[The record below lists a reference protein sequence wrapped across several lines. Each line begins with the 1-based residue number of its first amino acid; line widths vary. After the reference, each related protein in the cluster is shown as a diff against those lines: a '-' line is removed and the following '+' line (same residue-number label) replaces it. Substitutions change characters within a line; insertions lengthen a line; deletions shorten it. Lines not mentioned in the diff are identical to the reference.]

1 MTAPRPST
9 AVLLTRPGAGDL
21 EVFLARRNPE
31 LRFFGGYWAC
41 PGGSVEPVDEAGGG
55 DDEALHLRCAAREL
69 FEEVGVLVEGLGRG
83 LAAEQ
88 RAVLRAE
95 LLAGEGERGW
105 RALLEARGTALGA
118 LRAFARLTTPA
129 FALRRFRTRFVH
141 ASLPAGEEPAVCG
154 RELVEGRFAP
164 AGAWLDE
171 WRRGEHLVAPPV
183 LFLLELLAAR
193 ELEDFLVE
201 AERASAASEA
211 GDVHA
216 IQNVPGVRMAPFHTD
231 TVPPATTTNTYV
243 VGEGRLFVID
253 PAPADPLEQERL
265 ERTLLR
271 WTAEG
276 RTIAGV
282 VATHHHPDHVGAV
295 ARVARRFS
303 VPVYG
308 HPLTLARLPEAPRDA
323 RALHDGD
330 ALELGRAPDG
340 SEGWRLVAHHTP
352 GHDRGHLAFV
362 ESRYRAAIVG
372 DLASTLS
379 TIVIDP
385 PEGHMATYLASVA
398 RVRALGI
405 GVLHPAHGPAHPD
418 GGALLGALLEH
429 RRARERKLR
438 GALALGAADEG
449 DLLARVYDDVTDER
463 LLPLAA
469 RSLAAGLEKL
479 AEEGRVRRDAAGRWF
494 AAQD

>member
-1 MTAPRPST
+1 
-9 AVLLTRPGAGDL
+9 VLLTRPGAPGR

-31 LRFFGGYWAC
+31 LRFFGGFWAC
-41 PGGSVEPVDEAGGG
+41 PGGSVDPLDEAGAG
-55 DDEALHLRCAAREL
+55 DDVEAHRRCAAREL
-69 FEEVGVLVEGLGRG
+69 FEEVGILAGGLGRG
-83 LAAEQ
+83 VTAEQ
-88 RAVLRAE
+88 RAVVRSE
-95 LLAGEGERGW
+95 LLAGSPAAGWAALVGTRG
-105 RALLEARGTALGA
+105 AALGD
-118 LRAFARLTTPA
+118 LRPFARLTTPP
-129 FALRRFRTRFVH
+129 FAPLRFQTRFVH
-141 ASLPAGEEPAVCG
+141 VELPAGEVPAVCG

-164 AGAWLDE
+164 AARWLDA
-171 WRRGEHLVAPPV
+171 WRRGELLVAPPV
-183 LFLLELLAAR
+183 LFLLELLAGR
-193 ELEDFLVE
+193 ELEDFLTAAE
-201 AERASAASEA
+201 AASAASEA
-211 GDVHA
+211 GDLHA
-216 IQNVPGVRMAPFHTD
+216 IQNVPGVRMAPFRTD

-243 VGEGRLFVID
+243 VGEERLYVID
-253 PAPADPLEQERL
+253 PAPTDPLEQERL
-265 ERTLLR
+265 ERTLEH

-276 RTIAGV
+276 RAIAGV

-308 HPLTLARLPEAPRDA
+308 HPLTLARLPEAPEEA

-340 SEGWRLVAHHTP
+340 TDGWRLVAHHTP
-352 GHDRGHLAFV
+352 GHDRGHLGFV
-362 ESRYRAAIVG
+362 DSRYRCAIVG

-405 GVLHPAHGPAHPD
+405 GVLHPAHGPAHRD
-418 GGALLGALLEH
+418 GVALLGELLEH
-429 RRARERKLR
+429 RRARERKLVD
-438 GALALGAADEG
+438 ALGAGPATEEA
-449 DLLARVYDDVTDER
+449 LLARVYDDVADER

-479 AEEGRVRRDAAGRWF
+479 AEEGRARRDAEGRWV
-494 AAQD
+494 AGSR